1 MSLRNVVSLATV
13 LVLVSAT
20 ALAQKT
26 KVGYDK
32 AADFSRYKTYSLV
45 KRPIPPAHPL
55 AYASVMGVIEQ
66 ELTQKGLK
74 EVPDKG
80 DLMLQYTTGVESQTA
95 VSATTPVLPSYGGV
109 PPTIDSTMWTGNL
122 GAPGG
127 GMSSFVTEGELALE
141 FVDAAQ
147 NKVVWRGVLKERID
161 AEQKS
166 KTLDRIEKGV
176 AKLLKDFP
184 PAAKP

>member
-1 MSLRNVVSLATV
+1 MSLRNVVSLAIFM
-13 LVLVSAT
+13 VLVSAST
-20 ALAQKT
+20 LAQKT
-26 KVGYDK
+26 KVGFDK
-32 AADFSRYKTYSLV
+32 AADFSRYKTYSV
-45 KRPIPPAHPL
+45 MKRPIPPAHPL
-55 AYASVMGVIEQ
+55 AYESIMGVIDQ
-66 ELTQKGLK
+66 QLTQKGLK
-74 EVPDKG
+74 EVPEKG
-80 DLMLQYTTGVESQTA
+80 DLLLQYTTGIESQTS
-95 VSATTPVLPSYGGV
+95 VSATTPILPSYSGV
-109 PPTIDSTMWTGNL
+109 PPTLDSTMWTGNL

-127 GMSSFVTEGELALE
+127 GMSSYVTEGELALE

-184 PAAKP
+184 PATKP